1 MAEGAQSMINLELA
15 LGSSAWKW
23 WVPFLLISL
32 ARANY
37 TAKVNGDEETD
48 QLFPVKV
55 SECPWATVRQG
66 TGAVGTAPLSAEKLR
81 SFFYH
86 LLRREDCCSP
96 GLSWNPEHSVLPG
109 LCCLHFWLYHTHYPG
124 ISRPPIH
131 PHFPSSR
138 FQFHVVFWKS
148 CCGDDTFQTQLTPRV
163 SSLVIFAA
171 AVERTLCSFLCLQ
184 RLWENGQRL
193 GPEATNESSMDPK
206 SL

>member
-109 LCCLHFWLYHTHYPG
+109 LCCLHFWLYHTLIILEYPG
-124 ISRPPIH
+124 LPSILISHLLGFSFMSFSGR
-131 PHFPSSR
+131 
-138 FQFHVVFWKS
+138 
-148 CCGDDTFQTQLTPRV
+148 
-163 SSLVIFAA
+163 A
-171 AVERTLCSFLCLQ
+171 AVAMILSKHNWPR
-184 RLWENGQRL
+184 
-193 GPEATNESSMDPK
+193 ESQA
-206 SL
+206 